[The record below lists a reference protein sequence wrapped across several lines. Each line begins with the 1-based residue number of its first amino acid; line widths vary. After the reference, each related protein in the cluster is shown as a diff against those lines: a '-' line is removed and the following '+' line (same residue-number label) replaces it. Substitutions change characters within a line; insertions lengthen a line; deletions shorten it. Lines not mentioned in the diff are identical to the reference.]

1 MNKKPLTLVM
11 IKKYPF
17 YLKSTV
23 IILGLVVFFFVLF
36 VLKSVL
42 MPLSFGLMLAIL
54 LNPFV
59 NFLQKHRWPKV
70 ASITLAIL
78 ISLLALASLIYF
90 LSVQLASFS
99 DQLPEFEKKFVDLLH
114 QLEAEISHRF
124 NIDVN
129 EQNEWINNAEN
140 SLKPLVGQS
149 VGMAAT
155 ILEVLL
161 LIPFYAF
168 LFLYFKTLLLNFLYE
183 VFDEANSKEVAV
195 VLVQTKSAIQ
205 QYMFG
210 LLIEAVIVATLNS
223 VALLILGVKYAIL
236 LGLLGALLNILPFI
250 GGIIAVLLPLIIA
263 TVTKNGFGTQIG
275 IIISYLV
282 IQFID
287 NHFLVPYIV
296 SSKVKINALI
306 SIIIVLL
313 GGLLWGIAGMF
324 LSIPFIGIL
333 KIIFDRVPEL
343 KPWGKLLGDEV
354 PTRHKGEIWDLKRLR
369 RHRPS

>member
-1 MNKKPLTLVM
+1 M

-17 YLKSTV
+17 YLKATT
-23 IILGLVVFFFVLF
+23 IIIGLIGFFFVLF
-36 VLKSVL
+36 ILRSVL

-59 NFLQKHRWPKV
+59 NFLQRHKWPKTV
-70 ASITLAIL
+70 SITVSIL
-78 ISLLALASLIYF
+78 ISLIALASLIYF

-99 DQLPEFEKKFVDLLH
+99 DQLPVFQKKFVDLIH
-114 QLEAEISHRF
+114 QLQQEISHRF
-124 NIDVN
+124 NVDVN
-129 EQNEWINNAEN
+129 KQNEWLNNAEN
-140 SLKPLVGQS
+140 NMKPFVGQT
-149 VGMAAT
+149 VGVAAT
-155 ILEVLL
+155 ILEVLV

-183 VFDEANSKEVAV
+183 IFAEANSKEVGAV
-195 VLVQTKSAIQ
+195 LAQTKSSVQ

-210 LLIEAVIVATLNS
+210 LLIEAAIVATLNS
-223 VALLILGVKYAIL
+223 LALMFLGVKYALL

-282 IQFID
+282 IQFVD

-306 SIIIVLL
+306 SIVIVLL
-313 GGLLWGIAGMF
+313 GGLLWGIPGMF

-343 KPWGKLLGDEV
+343 KPWGKLFGDEV
-354 PTRHKGEIWDLKRLR
+354 PTRHKGEIWNLNRSR
-369 RHRPS
+369 RGT